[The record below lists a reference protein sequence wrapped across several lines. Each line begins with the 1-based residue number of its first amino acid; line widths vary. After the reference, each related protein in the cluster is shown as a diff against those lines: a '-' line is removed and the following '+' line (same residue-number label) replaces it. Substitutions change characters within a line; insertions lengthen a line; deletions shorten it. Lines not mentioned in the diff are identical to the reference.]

1 MCKKID
7 FVVTWVDGNDENWK
21 KEKQYYEEKMGI
33 NVDLNSD
40 LRYRDWGFLKYWF
53 RAVEKHAPWVNKIYF
68 ITEGHLPEWLNLESK
83 KLIVVKHSDYIGEK
97 YLPTYNS
104 NVIELNIHNIKE
116 LSEYFVLFNDDMF
129 LYGDVK
135 EEYFFK
141 NGLPCDIGVFEPIKA
156 QSTGI
161 EHVILNNLE
170 IVNKYYNSRYVL
182 KNSFSKFYKYK
193 YGKHMIKNIFLL
205 PWKNIL
211 GYYDDHIPVS
221 YKKSLF
227 EEVYELERDLFEK
240 NYSYKFR
247 SVKGISHWLIRYWQL
262 TKGEFYPRSIN
273 TGNSYS
279 MTDYKEII
287 QDIRNSTH
295 KMICL
300 NDSEV
305 NDFEYV
311 RDVMLKE
318 FNQKY
323 PNKSEFEK

>member
-7 FVVTWVDGNDENWK
+7 FVVTWVDSNDENWR
-21 KEKQYYEEKMGI
+21 KEKQYYEEEMSI
-33 NVDLNSD
+33 NVDLND
-40 LRYRDWGFLKYWF
+40 NLRYRDWGFMRYWF
-53 RAVEKHAPWVNKIYF
+53 RAVEKYAPWVNKVYF
-68 ITEGHLPEWLNLESK
+68 ITEGHLPEWLNLENE
-83 KLIVVKHSDYIGEK
+83 KLVVIKHGDYIDEK

-104 NVIELNIHNIKE
+104 NVIELNIHNIKG
-116 LSEYFVLFNDDMF
+116 LSEQFVLFNDDMF
-129 LYGDVK
+129 LNGDVK
-135 EEYFFK
+135 EEDFFK

-156 QSTGI
+156 QGTGI
-161 EHVILNNLE
+161 EHVIVNNLE
-170 IVNKYYNSRYVL
+170 IVNKYYNSRDVF
-182 KNSFSKFYKYK
+182 KNSLLKFFKFK

-221 YKKSLF
+221 YKKSIF
-227 EEVYELERDLFEK
+227 KEVYELERDLFEK

-247 SVKGISHWLIRYWQL
+247 SIEGINHWLIRYWQL
-262 TKGEFYPRSIN
+262 TRGEFHPRSIN
-273 TGNSYS
+273 AGNSYS

-287 QDIRNSTH
+287 QDIRNFTH

-305 NDFEYV
+305 ENFEYI
-311 RDVMLKE
+311 RDVILKE

>member
-7 FVVTWVDGNDENWK
+7 FVVTWVDSNDENWR
-21 KEKQYYEEKMGI
+21 KEKQYYEEEMSI
-33 NVDLNSD
+33 NVDLND
-40 LRYRDWGFLKYWF
+40 NLRYRDWGFMRYWF
-53 RAVEKHAPWVNKIYF
+53 RAVEKYAPWVNKVYF
-68 ITEGHLPEWLNLESK
+68 ITEGHLPEWLNLENE
-83 KLIVVKHSDYIGEK
+83 KLVVIKHGDYIDEK

-104 NVIELNIHNIKE
+104 NVIELNIHNIKG
-116 LSEYFVLFNDDMF
+116 LSEQFVLFNDDMF
-129 LYGDVK
+129 LNGDVK
-135 EEYFFK
+135 EEDFFK

-156 QSTGI
+156 QGTGI
-161 EHVILNNLE
+161 EHVIVNNLE
-170 IVNKYYNSRYVL
+170 IVNKYYNSRDIF
-182 KNSFSKFYKYK
+182 KNSLLRFLKFK

-221 YKKSLF
+221 YKKSIF
-227 EEVYELERDLFEK
+227 KEVYELERDLFEK

-247 SVKGISHWLIRYWQL
+247 SIEGINHWLIRYWQL
-262 TKGEFYPRSIN
+262 TRGEFHPRSIN
-273 TGNSYS
+273 AGNSYS

-305 NDFEYV
+305 ENFEYI
-311 RDVMLKE
+311 RDVILKE

>member
-7 FVVTWVDGNDENWK
+7 FVVTWVDSNDENWR
-21 KEKQYYEEKMGI
+21 KEKQYYEEEMSI
-33 NVDLNSD
+33 NVDLND
-40 LRYRDWGFLKYWF
+40 NLRYRDWGFMRYWF
-53 RAVEKHAPWVNKIYF
+53 RAVEKYAPWVNKVYF
-68 ITEGHLPEWLNLESK
+68 ITEGHLPEWLNLENE
-83 KLIVVKHSDYIGEK
+83 KLVVIKHSDYIDEK

-104 NVIELNIHNIKE
+104 NVIELNIHNIKG
-116 LSEYFVLFNDDMF
+116 LSEQFVLFNDDMF
-129 LYGDVK
+129 LNGDVK
-135 EEYFFK
+135 EEDFFK

-156 QSTGI
+156 QGTGI
-161 EHVILNNLE
+161 EHVIVNNLE
-170 IVNKYYNSRYVL
+170 IVNKYYNSRDVF
-182 KNSFSKFYKYK
+182 KNSLLKFFKFK

-221 YKKSLF
+221 YKKSIF
-227 EEVYELERDLFEK
+227 KEVYELERDLFEK

-247 SVKGISHWLIRYWQL
+247 SIEGINHWLIRYWQL
-262 TKGEFYPRSIN
+262 TRGEFHPRSIN
-273 TGNSYS
+273 AGNSYS

-305 NDFEYV
+305 ENFEYI
-311 RDVMLKE
+311 RDVILKE

>member
-7 FVVTWVDGNDENWK
+7 FVVTWVDSNDENWR
-21 KEKQYYEEKMGI
+21 KEKQYYEEEMSI
-33 NVDLNSD
+33 NVDLND
-40 LRYRDWGFLKYWF
+40 NLRYRDWGFMRYWF
-53 RAVEKHAPWVNKIYF
+53 RAVEKYAPWVNKVYF
-68 ITEGHLPEWLNLESK
+68 ITEGHLPEWLNLENE
-83 KLIVVKHSDYIGEK
+83 KLVVIKHGDYIDEK

-104 NVIELNIHNIKE
+104 NVIELNIHNIKG
-116 LSEYFVLFNDDMF
+116 LSEQFVLFNDDMF
-129 LYGDVK
+129 LNGDVK
-135 EEYFFK
+135 EEDFFK

-156 QSTGI
+156 QGTGI
-161 EHVILNNLE
+161 EHVIVNNLE
-170 IVNKYYNSRYVL
+170 IVNKYYNSRDVF
-182 KNSFSKFYKYK
+182 KNSLLKFFKFK

-221 YKKSLF
+221 YKKSIF
-227 EEVYELERDLFEK
+227 KEVYELERDLFEK

-247 SVKGISHWLIRYWQL
+247 SIEGINHWLIRYWQL
-262 TKGEFYPRSIN
+262 TRGEFHPRSIN
-273 TGNSYS
+273 AGNSYS
-279 MTDYKEII
+279 MTNYKEII

-305 NDFEYV
+305 ENFEYI
-311 RDVMLKE
+311 RDVILKE

>member
-7 FVVTWVDGNDENWK
+7 FVVTWVDSNDENWR
-21 KEKQYYEEKMGI
+21 KEKQYYEEEMSI
-33 NVDLNSD
+33 NVDLND
-40 LRYRDWGFLKYWF
+40 NLRYRDWGFMRYWF
-53 RAVEKHAPWVNKIYF
+53 RAVEKYAPWVNKVYF
-68 ITEGHLPEWLNLESK
+68 ITEGHLPEWLNLENE
-83 KLIVVKHSDYIGEK
+83 KLVVIKHGDYIDEK
-97 YLPTYNS
+97 YLPMYNS
-104 NVIELNIHNIKE
+104 NVIELNIHNIKG
-116 LSEYFVLFNDDMF
+116 LSEQFVLFNDDMF
-129 LYGDVK
+129 LNGDVK
-135 EEYFFK
+135 EEDFFK

-156 QSTGI
+156 QGTGI
-161 EHVILNNLE
+161 EHVIVNNLE
-170 IVNKYYNSRYVL
+170 IVNKYYNSRDVF
-182 KNSFSKFYKYK
+182 KNSLLKFFKFK

-221 YKKSLF
+221 YKKSIF
-227 EEVYELERDLFEK
+227 KEVYELERDLFEK

-247 SVKGISHWLIRYWQL
+247 SIEGINHWLIRYWQL
-262 TKGEFYPRSIN
+262 TRGEFHPRSIN
-273 TGNSYS
+273 AGNSYS

-305 NDFEYV
+305 ENFEYI
-311 RDVMLKE
+311 RDVILKE

>member
-7 FVVTWVDGNDENWK
+7 FVVTWVDSNDENWR
-21 KEKQYYEEKMGI
+21 KEKQYYEEEMSI
-33 NVDLNSD
+33 NVDLND
-40 LRYRDWGFLKYWF
+40 NLRYRDWGFMRYWF
-53 RAVEKHAPWVNKIYF
+53 RAVEKYAPWVNKVYF
-68 ITEGHLPEWLNLESK
+68 ITEGHLPEWLNLENE
-83 KLIVVKHSDYIGEK
+83 KLVVIKHGDYIDEK

-104 NVIELNIHNIKE
+104 NVIELNIHNIKG
-116 LSEYFVLFNDDMF
+116 LSEQFVLFNDDMF
-129 LYGDVK
+129 LNGDVK
-135 EEYFFK
+135 EEDFFK
-141 NGLPCDIGVFEPIKA
+141 NGLPCDIGVLEPIKA
-156 QSTGI
+156 QGTGI
-161 EHVILNNLE
+161 EHVIVNNLE
-170 IVNKYYNSRYVL
+170 IVNKYYNSRDVF
-182 KNSFSKFYKYK
+182 KNSLLKFFKFK

-221 YKKSLF
+221 YKKSIF
-227 EEVYELERDLFEK
+227 KEVYELERDLFEK

-247 SVKGISHWLIRYWQL
+247 SIEGINHWLIRYWQL
-262 TKGEFYPRSIN
+262 TRGEFHPRSIN
-273 TGNSYS
+273 AGNSYS
-279 MTDYKEII
+279 MTNYKEII

-305 NDFEYV
+305 ENFEYI
-311 RDVMLKE
+311 RDVILKE

>member
-7 FVVTWVDGNDENWK
+7 FVVTWVDSNDENWR
-21 KEKQYYEEKMGI
+21 KEKQYYEEEMSI
-33 NVDLNSD
+33 NVDLND
-40 LRYRDWGFLKYWF
+40 NLRYRDWGFMRYWF
-53 RAVEKHAPWVNKIYF
+53 RAVEKYAPWVNKVYF
-68 ITEGHLPEWLNLESK
+68 ITEGHLPEWLNLENE
-83 KLIVVKHSDYIGEK
+83 KLVVIKHGDYIDEK

-104 NVIELNIHNIKE
+104 NVIELNIHNIKG
-116 LSEYFVLFNDDMF
+116 LSEQFVLFNDDMF
-129 LYGDVK
+129 LNGDVK
-135 EEYFFK
+135 EEDFFK

-156 QSTGI
+156 QGTGI
-161 EHVILNNLE
+161 EHVIVNNLE
-170 IVNKYYNSRYVL
+170 IVNKYYNSRDVF
-182 KNSFSKFYKYK
+182 KNSLLKFFKFK

-221 YKKSLF
+221 YKKSIF
-227 EEVYELERDLFEK
+227 KEVYELERDLFEK

-247 SVKGISHWLIRYWQL
+247 SIEGINHWLIRYWQL
-262 TKGEFYPRSIN
+262 TRGEFHPRSIN
-273 TGNSYS
+273 AGNSYS

-305 NDFEYV
+305 ENFEYI
-311 RDVMLKE
+311 RDVILKE

-323 PNKSEFEK
+323 PKKSEFEK

>member
-1 MCKKID
+1 MCEKID
-7 FVVTWVDGNDENWK
+7 FVVTWVDSNDENWR
-21 KEKQYYEEKMGI
+21 KEKQYYEEEMSI
-33 NVDLNSD
+33 NVDLND
-40 LRYRDWGFLKYWF
+40 NLRYRDWGFMRYWF
-53 RAVEKHAPWVNKIYF
+53 RAVEKHAPWVNKVYF
-68 ITEGHLPEWLNLESK
+68 ITEGHLPEWLNLENE
-83 KLIVVKHSDYIGEK
+83 KLVVIKHGDYIDEK

-104 NVIELNIHNIKE
+104 NVIELNIHNIKG
-116 LSEYFVLFNDDMF
+116 LSEQFVLFNDDMF
-129 LYGDVK
+129 LNGDVK
-135 EEYFFK
+135 EEDFFK

-156 QSTGI
+156 QGTGI
-161 EHVILNNLE
+161 EHVIVNNLE
-170 IVNKYYNSRYVL
+170 IVNKYYNSRDVF
-182 KNSFSKFYKYK
+182 KNSLLKFFKFK

-221 YKKSLF
+221 YKKSIF
-227 EEVYELERDLFEK
+227 KEVYELERDLFEK

-247 SVKGISHWLIRYWQL
+247 SIEGINHWLIRYWQL
-262 TKGEFYPRSIN
+262 TRGEFHPRSIN
-273 TGNSYS
+273 AGNSYS

-305 NDFEYV
+305 ENFEYI
-311 RDVMLKE
+311 RDVILKE

>member
-7 FVVTWVDGNDENWK
+7 FVVTWVDSNDENWR
-21 KEKQYYEEKMGI
+21 KEKQYYEEEMSI
-33 NVDLNSD
+33 NVDLND
-40 LRYRDWGFLKYWF
+40 NLRYRDWGFMRYWF
-53 RAVEKHAPWVNKIYF
+53 RAVEKYAPWVNKVYF
-68 ITEGHLPEWLNLESK
+68 ITEGHLPEWLNLENE
-83 KLIVVKHSDYIGEK
+83 KLVVIKHGDYIDEK

-104 NVIELNIHNIKE
+104 NVIELNIHKIKE
-116 LSEYFVLFNDDMF
+116 LSECFVLFNDDMF
-129 LYGDVK
+129 LNGDVK
-135 EEYFFK
+135 EEDFFK

-156 QSTGI
+156 QGTGI
-161 EHVILNNLE
+161 EHVIVNNLE
-170 IVNKYYNSRYVL
+170 IVNKYYNSRDVF
-182 KNSFSKFYKYK
+182 KNSLLKFFKFK

-221 YKKSLF
+221 YKKSIF
-227 EEVYELERDLFEK
+227 KEVYELERDLFEK

-247 SVKGISHWLIRYWQL
+247 SIEGINHWLIRYWQL
-262 TKGEFYPRSIN
+262 TRGEFHPRSIN
-273 TGNSYS
+273 AGNSYS

-305 NDFEYV
+305 ENFEYI
-311 RDVMLKE
+311 RDVILKE